1 MDGVSPPHQR
11 ILSLAKGKGHVH
23 DGHLTHRHVEE
34 GEGETLQTGH
44 QAWKK
49 KSKTFTVRVPVSL
62 KQINVLVCIGTG
74 INTDPHYGRPPW
86 IRIRMKMWLR
96 I

>member
-49 KSKTFTVRVPVSL
+49 KTKTFTV
-62 KQINVLVCIGTG
+62 IVLNHFQFIDEWERNRSICNIDYTCKSTG
-74 INTDPHYGRPPW
+74 IP
-86 IRIRMKMWLR
+86 
-96 I
+96 

>member
-44 QAWKK
+44 QASTKK
-49 KSKTFTVRVPVSL
+49 TKHL
-62 KQINVLVCIGTG
+62 Q
-74 INTDPHYGRPPW
+74 
-86 IRIRMKMWLR
+86 
-96 I
+96 

>member
-23 DGHLTHRHVEE
+23 DGHLTHRHVEA

-44 QAWKK
+44 QAWTKK
-49 KSKTFTVRVPVSL
+49 TKHL
-62 KQINVLVCIGTG
+62 Q
-74 INTDPHYGRPPW
+74 
-86 IRIRMKMWLR
+86 
-96 I
+96 